1 MAFGEKE
8 NRLLKNTV
16 IYMVGNFG
24 SKILT
29 FLIVPLY
36 THYLSTSEFGTYETI
51 VSILGLISPLCIL
64 AIHEGILRWLL
75 GSFEKRGEI
84 ISTGASIYLI
94 LICITE
100 MIIMIFSIITHWKY
114 SIFFGLLLLG
124 STLQTVLQF
133 SARGLQSNKVF
144 AFSGIIYTTV
154 MLLLNLVCV
163 IIIRMNIIGMF
174 ISSIIA
180 SFVSVLYIGVSL
192 KNTVSIQKKLINKTV
207 AKDMLK
213 YSILLVPNDI
223 SWWIMSISDRIM
235 LSYMINPS
243 ATGIYSIACKFPSI
257 ISILHTIFYQAWQE
271 QAVLEYKSEDRDQ
284 FYTKVFNTYMK
295 LALCVVL
302 VLIPLSKWVI
312 ITFINASYQSG
323 YIYLGLLYLGAI
335 FSSFSGFY
343 GTGYISAKDTK
354 NAMKTTFIGAVVNVV
369 INIILIPIIGIWA
382 ACLSTFIGY
391 CIVWI
396 IRVKQTRKY
405 FLIKV
410 NWSVFMILFSLN
422 VIFSLGICFNNLVFL
437 YFMIIFSFGI
447 LFLTNKSTIV
457 SIFKK
462 IFMYC

>member
-163 IIIRMNIIGMF
+163 IILRMNIIGMF